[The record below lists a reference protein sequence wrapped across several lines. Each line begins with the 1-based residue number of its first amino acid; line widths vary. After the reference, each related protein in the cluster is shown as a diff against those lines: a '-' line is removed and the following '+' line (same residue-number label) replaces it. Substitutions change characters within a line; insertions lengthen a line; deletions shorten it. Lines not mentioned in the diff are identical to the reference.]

1 MKKKFKIIHTLLC
14 IEYDPDRTF
23 MLITEIYEDNQ
34 LFTYNVRI
42 PDSEKVFNKFT
53 YYSEILN

>member
-1 MKKKFKIIHTLLC
+1 MC
-14 IEYDPDRTF
+14 IEYDPDRTY
-23 MLITEIYEDNQ
+23 MLITEINEDNQ
-34 LFTYNVRI
+34 LFTYSVRI